1 MKVDLTRKEPFYLQ
15 IREDILKKIESGIW
29 PEGMMI
35 PTEKELSEFYQVSRV
50 TIRKAVGQL
59 VDQKYL
65 ARKAGFGTVVYQNKH
80 SLSNFTLVRSFTEEM
95 NEMGINSQTLSISLK
110 KIHAN
115 QLLANIFKVN
125 IGHELYHLERVRG
138 SSIPIL
144 YSDTYLLPIMKMPK
158 DISPLKESL
167 YKYLGNQSIYFTH
180 FEEYIS
186 AVNGTKDINYKLNIT
201 DDTPLLKRVR
211 YAYDEHELL
220 VEYTETFYN
229 ALLYEYRTDIRY
241 RK

>member
-1 MKVDLTRKEPFYLQ
+1 MKTNLTTKKPFYIQ
-15 IREDILKKIESGIW
+15 IREELLKKIESGVW
-29 PEGMMI
+29 PEGIMI
-35 PTEKELSEFYQVSRV
+35 PTEKELAQMYDVSRV
-50 TIRKAVGQL
+50 TIRKAISQL

-65 ARKAGFGTVVYQNKH
+65 IRKAGFGTVVYQNKL
-80 SLSNFTLVRSFTEEM
+80 SLSNFTLVRSFTKEM
-95 NEMGINSQTLSISLK
+95 NEMGIDSRTLDISLK

-115 QLLANIFKVN
+115 QLLASIFNIH

-158 DISPLKESL
+158 DIQPLKESL
-167 YKYLGNQSIYFTH
+167 YKYLGDQSIYFTN
-180 FEEYIS
+180 FKEYIS
-186 AVNGTKDINYKLNIT
+186 AVKGTTDIRNKLNIT

-211 YAYDEHELL
+211 YAYDEEGLL

-241 RK
+241 R